1 MNEIDTHLSSY
12 ATQTDDA
19 IELRLGAD
27 LTHLPI
33 IRSMAGNVATR
44 ADFDMDTIADLR
56 LAVDEA
62 CSALIRAARSEGTLV
77 CRFAVV
83 DEVLRFTG
91 AVPSAVDEPPSTGT
105 FGWQVLSTLTD
116 STNSWIDSDTVGAV
130 PWLYVE
136 LTKANPVSSNPVSSG

>member
-12 ATQTDDA
+12 ATQADDA

-62 CSALIRAARSEGTLV
+62 CSALIRAAREEGTLV
-77 CRFAVV
+77 CRFAVA
-83 DEVLRFTG
+83 DEVLHFSG
-91 AVPSAVDEPPSTGT
+91 AVPSAVAEPPSSGS
-105 FGWQVLSTLTD
+105 FGWQVLTTLTD
-116 STNSWIDSDTVGAV
+116 STKSWINSDTDGAI
-130 PWLYVE
+130 PWLHVE

>member
-12 ATQTDDA
+12 ATQADDA

-62 CSALIRAARSEGTLV
+62 CSALIRAAREEGTLV

-91 AVPSAVDEPPSTGT
+91 AVPSAVTEPPSSGT
-105 FGWQVLSTLTD
+105 FGWQVLTTLTD
-116 STNSWIDSDTVGAV
+116 STKSWIDADTAGAI

-136 LTKANPVSSNPVSSG
+136 LAKANPVSSNPVSSG